1 MARVAA
7 SATARPTI
15 PALSRQ
21 GQAFR
26 QQRSRE
32 PGAAGAQRDADRQLR
47 QPGHAAREREPGDVD
62 RRHQPHQQRR
72 PGEQPHD
79 RARSGT
85 GHLLAERHDADAAR
99 AGSTRWR
106 RIGARQD
113 RLELALRWLD
123 GGARAQPADHEP
135 RAGTRRGAPR
145 VPVRE
150 QRVRLPHVGGEAGL
164 GHRVRQHADD
174 PRRLAVDQHRRPED
188 GVRPAEAGAPESM
201 AQEREP
207 LAFLG
212 VAIGE
217 ETAAIGDHAEQAE
230 QVRRDAG
237 PADLL
242 ELAGVRERHRHGVE
256 DRHVREAAALPAPR
270 LDGAEGGSA
279 FAEVLIGNF
288 DPHHRQAIGRWE
300 RQRPQQHG
308 VQHSEHRGAGAD
320 GEGQRQ
326 DRAGGEARAA
336 AEAAQGVAKLEE
348 HDGDLRSAPPEH
360 ATPRRDGL
368 SLRPCR
374 SRGGRSRP
382 ARGSRT

>member
-1 MARVAA
+1 MPALPARVRLSASNDRA
-7 SATARPTI
+7 SRARLAPSATRIASCGSRATPRASVSPATLTAATSHTSSAAPVSSQTTARDRGPVTCSPSVTMRTPRV
-15 PALSRQ
+15 PA
-21 GQAFR
+21 A
-26 QQRSRE
+26 
-32 PGAAGAQRDADRQLR
+32 PAG
-47 QPGHAAREREPGDVD
+47 GGV
-62 RRHQPHQQRR
+62 
-72 PGEQPHD
+72 
-79 RARSGT
+79 
-85 GHLLAERHDADAAR
+85 
-99 AGSTRWR
+99 
-106 RIGARQD
+106 GARQD
-113 RLELALRWLD
+113 RLELALRWFD
-123 GGARAQPADHEP
+123 GGAGAQPADHEP

-207 LAFLG
+207 LTFLG

-217 ETAAIGDHAEQAE
+217 EAPAIGDHAEQAE
-230 QVRRDAG
+230 QVRRDAC

-256 DRHVREAAALPAPR
+256 HRHVREAAALPAPR

-279 FAEVLIGNF
+279 FTQVLIGNF

-300 RQRPQQHG
+300 RQRPQQDR
-308 VQHSEHRGAGAD
+308 VQHAEHRRAGAD
-320 GEGQRQ
+320 GEGQRH

-348 HDGDLRSAPPEH
+348 HDGDLRSAPSEH
-360 ATPRRDGL
+360 ATPRRDGAQP
-368 SLRPCR
+368 S
-374 SRGGRSRP
+374 
-382 ARGSRT
+382 TV